1 MSSHLD
7 RFLSVQVY
15 PEQND
20 NLQEKTPNNKIW
32 DKEIE
37 VGLKLVF
44 FSKFS
49 FIFPGLLSGGAGC
62 SGRARAPG
70 TAAGAESGAGGGK
83 EAGAGEGKRQG
94 QGIGL
99 KKLLEELQE

>member
-1 MSSHLD
+1 ML
-7 RFLSVQVY
+7 
-15 PEQND
+15 
-20 NLQEKTPNNKIW
+20 
-32 DKEIE
+32 
-37 VGLKLVF
+37 

-99 KKLLEELQE
+99 KKLLEELEEGLEAGQEKEAEGYYYEQYKFVSCHFLVKDQRRGGGG

>member
-1 MSSHLD
+1 MSAAVQVKTMSSHLD

-37 VGLKLVF
+37 VGLKLQ
-44 FSKFS
+44 
-49 FIFPGLLSGGAGC
+49 GQ
-62 SGRARAPG
+62 
-70 TAAGAESGAGGGK
+70 
-83 EAGAGEGKRQG
+83 GEGKRQG
-94 QGIGL
+94 QGRGRGRDRAL
-99 KKLLEELQE
+99 A